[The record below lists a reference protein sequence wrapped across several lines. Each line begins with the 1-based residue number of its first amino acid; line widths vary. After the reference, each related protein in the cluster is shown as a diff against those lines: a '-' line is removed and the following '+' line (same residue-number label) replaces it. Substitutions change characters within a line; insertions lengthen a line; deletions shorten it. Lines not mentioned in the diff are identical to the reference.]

1 MRLLSYIIIGI
12 LVLIFFSPLNFYDIG
27 NEPIDYILR
36 SLYHADTTHLVA
48 NTLSLYSLSFMED
61 IIGKTQ
67 FLFSILF
74 IWIVSSILL
83 YIVHLLIP
91 SRKVYTVGF
100 SAVIF
105 GLIVIYYSLLN
116 RNASVTFAGL
126 AISIL
131 PQLFIKGISFEGHL
145 SGIVAGILYVFLFPL
160 KRID

>member
-1 MRLLSYIIIGI
+1 MRFLSYIIIGI
-12 LVLIFFSPLNFYDIG
+12 LVLIFFSPVNFYDTG
-27 NEPIDYILR
+27 KEPVDYILR
-36 SLYHADTTHLVA
+36 SLYHANTTHLIA
-48 NTLSLYSLSFMED
+48 NTFSLYSLSFIED

-83 YIVHLLIP
+83 YFVHLVIP

-105 GLIVIYYSLLN
+105 GLVVIYYSLLN
-116 RNASVTFAGL
+116 RGASVTLGGL
-126 AISIL
+126 VISIL
-131 PQLFIKGISFEGHL
+131 PQLFIRGISFEGHL
-145 SGIVAGILYVFLFPL
+145 CGIVAGILYVLLFPL